1 VIHAPESFD
10 PVHDLM
16 LAPRPRASQRAPDPP
31 LLARV
36 PRVVLLSAL
45 LLLHALALWWIDR
58 YSRIAIER
66 PRQAR
71 STTLVFVT
79 LPAGTRPTPPAVRRD
94 DPQAHRAPSPRPRAP
109 ARVTSR
115 AIATRAPRSAP
126 PDPPAAAATQ
136 TPRRAELFRSDG
148 SIALPPELLDEL
160 AGVTGTARRFSYQV
174 PGALAARDFLQ
185 RPPALVY
192 EATRFESAWIEEEDV
207 VTEAL
212 QKVVEKTTAT
222 ITIPIPRS
230 PGSKIVCK
238 VSLAA
243 LGGACGIVNNGE
255 GYLVVLND
263 PDTLNAEE
271 DRRCQAW
278 WERIVAAK
286 TPEDW
291 RDALDQYEAQ
301 CRKPLLSTHALPQP
315 EVEAAERARAL
326 APAG

>member
-16 LAPRPRASQRAPDPP
+16 LAPRPRASQRTPDPP
-31 LLARV
+31 LLARM
-36 PRVVLLSAL
+36 PRVALLSAL

-58 YSRIAIER
+58 HSRIAIER

-94 DPQAHRAPSPRPRAP
+94 DPQARRAASPASSAP
-109 ARVTSR
+109 ARVV
-115 AIATRAPRSAP
+115 TRATTTRVPRSAP
-126 PDPPAAAATQ
+126 PDPPAATEA
-136 TPRRAELFRSDG
+136 PHRAELFRADG
-148 SIALPPELLDEL
+148 SIALPPALLDEL
-160 AGVTGTARRFSYQV
+160 AGVTSTARHFSYQV

-243 LGGACGIVNNGE
+243 MGGACGIVNNGE

-271 DRRCQAW
+271 DHRCQAW

-301 CRKPLLSTHALPQP
+301 CRKPLLSTHARPQP
-315 EVEAAERARAL
+315 DVEAAERAHAL